1 MRSAITQRA
10 SVPPPPPRRAT
21 AAQPSSTRAN
31 TATTVSRSAAAFGD
45 LRALGDLTNA
55 LRTLLYLVPV
65 VIVYYAATLVLTAG
79 TIRIISDSYLGRDPR
94 LHDALA
100 LGLSKILP
108 LIAVGLGK
116 AIVLGLIMIGAG
128 VVVGISGAVFKGSGV
143 GILLVFVLA
152 CAALWFTIF
161 VACGYGVTTPGV
173 VLDELVSSFD
183 AFGRS
188 RELTRDLKLTVL
200 GAAVVAFLLCNILPS
215 QVLQGI
221 ANVVMKTAPVA
232 GVVLTLGAGVLPP
245 IPAPGVAA
253 GLTPLYF
260 DPPGGRGGVPFPGLG
275 PRVGGGWIR
284 RGAWGG

>member
-1 MRSAITQRA
+1 MYVGLR
-10 SVPPPPPRRAT
+10 
-21 AAQPSSTRAN
+21 
-31 TATTVSRSAAAFGD
+31 AFGD

-161 VACGYGVTTPGV
+161 VACGYGVTTPVV
-173 VLDELVSSFD
+173 VLEELGSSFD

-188 RELTRDLKLTVL
+188 WELTRDFKLKVL
-200 GAAVVAFLLCNILPS
+200 GLAVVAFLLCNILPS

-232 GVVLTLGAGVLPP
+232 GIVLT
-245 IPAPGVAA
+245 VAA
-253 GLTPLYF
+253 VILPLILAPVIAAVITLMYYDLRVRREAF
-260 DPPGGRGGVPFPGLG
+260 DLQVLG
-275 PRVGGGWIR
+275 QRLGIV
-284 RGAWGG
+284 